1 MTEEHNVCLVF
12 CIVALVATK
21 CRLPD
26 NFISYKNII
35 ASLLAIYFVSQLQ
48 SFKLKS
54 VPQRI

>member
-1 MTEEHNVCLVF
+1 MCVLYFACLPF
-12 CIVALVATK
+12 VATK